1 MSDKKISV
9 KNRSSSI
16 VVYQVPE
23 MGVRREFMPNEV
35 KNITMEEL
43 MALSY
48 TPGGMDL
55 IHKSLFIQDES
66 ALQDMSVKVEPEY
79 YLDEKGVIALLETGS
94 MDAFLDCLDFAPEGV
109 KDLIKKQAV
118 ALPLNDNRKRDAIKE
133 KLGFDVTAALKH
145 LEEVRKAEEEER
157 GEKAETIT
165 PVRRV
170 KPAEEAA
177 PTGRRTTPP
186 QYKVVTPKQEA

>member
-16 VVYQVPE
+16 VVYQVPD
-23 MGVRREFMPNEV
+23 MGVRRECMPNEV

-55 IHKSLFIQDES
+55 IHKSLFVQDES

-118 ALPLNDNRKRDAIKE
+118 ALPLNDNRKREAIKE